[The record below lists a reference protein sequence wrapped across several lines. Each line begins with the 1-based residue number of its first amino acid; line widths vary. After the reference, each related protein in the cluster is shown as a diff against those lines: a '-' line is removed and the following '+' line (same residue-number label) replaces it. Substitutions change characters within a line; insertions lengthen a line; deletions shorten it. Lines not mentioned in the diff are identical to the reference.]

1 MAFTRAYEEHEIGSD
16 LRRIYADIRT
26 ALDLPYVPTPFKVL
40 AAQPDYLRAVW
51 SDLGDVL
58 RSREFH
64 AASTALEEF
73 CHSEAVSGGWRFS
86 EQRKQLAGQHFSASD
101 VETMASVVS
110 MFTKAM
116 PQMTL
121 LARLIQLGYS
131 GGQEGRVLG
140 HRQASALARLITL
153 NVPNE
158 SESGLRTWLIYADI
172 KRTTGAKNVMSSFR
186 ALSPYPGYLAS
197 VWFDAKKVIRE
208 ASFAQ
213 ARERVSRR
221 ARALLSGL
229 PVGDHR
235 RAAKKVAAN
244 DWREIEE
251 TVDGFVRQLPQD
263 ALFMAVWQRSFPASV
278 ARIRAA

>member
-1 MAFTRAYEEHEIGSD
+1 MAFTRAFEEHEVGQD
-16 LRRIYADIRT
+16 LRRIYADIRHT
-26 ALDLPYVPTPFKVL
+26 LDLSFVPTPLKVL

-51 SDLGDVL
+51 SDLGVVAH
-58 RSREFH
+58 SREFQ

-86 EQRKQLAGQHFSASD
+86 DQRKQLAGQHFSAGD
-101 VETMASVVS
+101 VELMASIVS

-116 PQMTL
+116 AQMAL

-131 GGQEGRVLG
+131 GGQQGRVVG
-140 HRQASALARLITL
+140 QRQASALSRLITL

-158 SESGLRTWLIYADI
+158 RDSGLRTWLIYSDI

-197 VWFDAKKVIRE
+197 VWFDAKKLIRE
-208 ASFAQ
+208 ASFTQ
-213 ARERVSRR
+213 ARDDVARR
-221 ARALLSGL
+221 SRALLSGL

-235 RAAKKVAAN
+235 RAAKKVAPN
-244 DWREIEE
+244 EWREIEE
-251 TVDGFVRQLPQD
+251 TVDGFVRQLPLD
-263 ALFMAVWQRSFPASV
+263 ALLMAVWQRSFPASV